1 MAGGADQFN
10 SFFKNKILTVRN
22 NIDANINS
30 VDAHKYDNAIGRDIS
45 LHEFV
50 DVDNVS
56 VRKLLLSCSSAFC
69 SEIDVLPTTVI
80 KENVEIFATFMEC
93 VINKSFRECV
103 FPDAFK
109 RGILLPKCK
118 DPGKELENMSNYRP
132 ITNLRFLSKVV
143 EKVVASQISDYV
155 ELNELLPSVQ
165 SAYRRGHSVETALCK
180 LYNDLLMYVDSGKMA
195 IMVQLDQ
202 SCAFDVLDFSI
213 LLQR

>member
-1 MAGGADQFN
+1 
-10 SFFKNKILTVRN
+10 
-22 NIDANINS
+22 
-30 VDAHKYDNAIGRDIS
+30 
-45 LHEFV
+45 
-50 DVDNVS
+50 
-56 VRKLLLSCSSAFC
+56 
-69 SEIDVLPTTVI
+69 
-80 KENVEIFATFMEC
+80 
-93 VINKSFRECV
+93 
-103 FPDAFK
+103 
-109 RGILLPKCK
+109 
-118 DPGKELENMSNYRP
+118 MSNYRP

-213 LLQR
+213 LLQRLKNRYVITGKALQWLSSYLRGRSVRVKVSDSVSGNCNIECGVPQGSTIGPLLYILYIGPLYDIAKKYNLDTHMYADDLLLVCTFKPGVDYQSQVKILEECLCEIKLWLSSNFLKLNTN

>member
-1 MAGGADQFN
+1 
-10 SFFKNKILTVRN
+10 
-22 NIDANINS
+22 
-30 VDAHKYDNAIGRDIS
+30 
-45 LHEFV
+45 
-50 DVDNVS
+50 
-56 VRKLLLSCSSAFC
+56 
-69 SEIDVLPTTVI
+69 
-80 KENVEIFATFMEC
+80 
-93 VINKSFRECV
+93 
-103 FPDAFK
+103 
-109 RGILLPKCK
+109 
-118 DPGKELENMSNYRP
+118 MSNYRP

-213 LLQR
+213 LLFLCL